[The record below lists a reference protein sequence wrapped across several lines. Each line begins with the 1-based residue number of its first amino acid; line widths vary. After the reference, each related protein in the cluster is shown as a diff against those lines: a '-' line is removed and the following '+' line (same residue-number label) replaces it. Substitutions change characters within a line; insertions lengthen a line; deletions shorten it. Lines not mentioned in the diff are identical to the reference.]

1 MVNKIEFTNF
11 KIEPHLADYVDHNF
25 MALKAKAIMIED
37 FKLKYTK
44 VDNQGYVVNISGTSN
59 EGVISSWWTG
69 FSLRHC
75 TDKIFEDFLSK
86 YYQKIHMTNANKD
99 KLRSYKSYP
108 MDSFGFPR
116 NS

>member
-1 MVNKIEFTNF
+1 MVDEIEFTNF
-11 KIEPHLADYVDHNF
+11 KVEPHLADYVDHNYG
-25 MALKAKAIMIED
+25 ALKKKATMVET

-44 VDNQGYVVNISGTSN
+44 VDNQGYVVNISGSCN
-59 EGVISSWWTG
+59 GDIISSWWTG

-86 YYQKIHMTNANKD
+86 YYQKIQMANINKSSF
-99 KLRSYKSYP
+99 KNYKSYP
-108 MDSFGFPR
+108 MDSFGFSE